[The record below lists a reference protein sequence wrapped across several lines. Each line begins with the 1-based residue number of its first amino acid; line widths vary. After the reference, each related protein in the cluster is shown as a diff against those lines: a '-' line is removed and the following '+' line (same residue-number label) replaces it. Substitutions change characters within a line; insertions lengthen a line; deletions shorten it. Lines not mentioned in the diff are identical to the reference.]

1 MCCGGGSILV
11 LMLSTN
17 VIFLEHHMRAQIYGT
32 TLPINCDKNGWLSHS
47 IEPSSMTPCAFKL
60 QFISYEKPYLR
71 SSHID
76 KKGLLGLGGINI
88 LLGII

>member
-1 MCCGGGSILV
+1 
-11 LMLSTN
+11 
-17 VIFLEHHMRAQIYGT
+17 MRAQIYGT

-60 QFISYEKPYLR
+60 QFISYENLYLG

-76 KKGLLGLGGINI
+76 KKGLLGLGGIDI

>member
-1 MCCGGGSILV
+1 
-11 LMLSTN
+11 
-17 VIFLEHHMRAQIYGT
+17 MRAQIYGT

-60 QFISYEKPYLR
+60 QFISYEKLYLR

-76 KKGLLGLGGINI
+76 KKRSFGPWGINM

>member
-1 MCCGGGSILV
+1 
-11 LMLSTN
+11 
-17 VIFLEHHMRAQIYGT
+17 MRAQIYGT

-60 QFISYEKPYLR
+60 QFISYEKLFLR

-76 KKGLLGLGGINI
+76 KKKVFWALEGLIYFWA
-88 LLGII
+88 